1 MDREPPSLFSSLL
14 ALLRRAPRSALEIV
28 LPRLT
33 EAAPDFTAAD
43 RALMARVRPY
53 TMTSIERVTGLS
65 HAVRYLVR
73 AQIPGAMAECGVWK
87 GGSVMVVAL
96 TLLELG
102 EVRDLYLF
110 DTFEGMTPPTDRDI
124 TYAGVTAAE
133 LLASPTGRMRC
144 DAAMDDVRCAV
155 ASTGYPMDRVHL
167 IAGRVEDTLPGNAPS
182 VSPFSGWIRT
192 STPPPAT
199 SSPIS
204 IPGSPRAAL
213 FFTTPPPA
221 RGQGRGGF
229 FYPPLLLSPL
239 LSDRGRLLK
248 PFPPNAD
255 APTPLPHKHTGIHE
269 MLVEW
274 IERHSRCPTAT
285 TARLPPLPARFSC
298 SKCS

>member
-1 MDREPPSLFSSLL
+1 MRDREARPLLSSLL
-14 ALLRRAPRSALEIV
+14 ALLRRAPRSALELA

-53 TMTSIERVTGLS
+53 TMTSLERVTGLC

-73 AQIPGAMAECGVWK
+73 ARIVGAMAECGVWK
-87 GGSVMVVAL
+87 GGSVMAVAL

-144 DAAMDDVRCAV
+144 DAAMDHVGRAL

-167 IAGRVEDTLPGNAPS
+167 IPGSVEDTLPGRAPERLALLRLDTDFYAS
-182 VSPFSGWIRT
+182 T
-192 STPPPAT
+192 SHELVHLY
-199 SSPIS
+199 
-204 IPGSPRAAL
+204 PRLSAGGVLILDDYGAWQGARQAVDEYFHDAAVL
-213 FFTTPPPA
+213 MHRLDWT
-221 RGQGRGGF
+221 
-229 FYPPLLLSPL
+229 
-239 LSDRGRLLK
+239 GRLVMK
-248 PFPPNAD
+248 PSREA
-255 APTPLPHKHTGIHE
+255 AP
-269 MLVEW
+269 
-274 IERHSRCPTAT
+274 
-285 TARLPPLPARFSC
+285 
-298 SKCS
+298 